1 MSHTDH
7 SPTTPGLAQQAH
19 HEVED
24 AKARLASGAQRM
36 RAETG
41 SAIKTLMTDALDGRR
56 TRISGELRALSHSLR
71 KAADG
76 TSDSATH
83 AAPLAHKAAQA
94 LDSLSRRIETQ
105 SAAEIGRSITQ
116 YGRSNPALFVGG
128 CLLAGLAVG
137 RLLFVQ
143 PAQPHDDRR
152 DSRAPNGP
160 DSAPANAREQHQ
172 RDRGTWS
179 QGTASSS
186 RLLLD
191 ADTRISPS
199 PLRGTQGDEDTLS
212 DGARAHTP
220 PFLGEGQSTGHRNA
234 HGDADHGEG
243 TIHHPH
249 AASMGDEARHAHP

>member
-1 MSHTDH
+1 MSHTNH
-7 SPTTPGLAQQAH
+7 SSPTSGLAQQAH

-41 SAIKTLMTDALDGRR
+41 SAIKTLMADALDGRR
-56 TRISGELRALSHSLR
+56 TRFSGELRALSHTLR

-76 TSDSATH
+76 SSENATY

-94 LDSLSRRIETQ
+94 LDSLSQRIETQ
-105 SAAEIGRSITQ
+105 SATDIGRSITQ

-143 PAQPHDDRR
+143 PTQAHEDRR
-152 DSRAPNGP
+152 DSRAHNGP
-160 DSAPANAREQHQ
+160 NSVASNAREQHQ
-172 RDRGTWS
+172 RERNTWS
-179 QGTASSS
+179 QGATSSS

-199 PLRGTQGDEDTLS
+199 PLHGDEDTLS

-220 PFLGEGQSTGHRNA
+220 PFLGEGPSTGHQNA
-234 HGDADHGEG
+234 HRDADYGEG
-243 TIHHPH
+243 TIHQPH
-249 AASMGDEARHAHP
+249 AASMGDEARHARP